1 MGPAGGPADG
11 AGVARRIDERFDQHG
26 AQVER
31 ADLVEV
37 DPTGRSR
44 DLTRPER
51 PRLRQ
56 RTRAAHPLTVPTGLT
71 ARPRRG
77 YFL

>member
-37 DPTGRSR
+37 DPTGTSPAPN
-44 DLTRPER
+44 DPASASAPER
-51 PRLRQ
+51 HTP
-56 RTRAAHPLTVPTGLT
+56 
-71 ARPRRG
+71 
-77 YFL
+77 